1 MVHCVER
8 LVNRLAIELDGS
20 ASDVRRT
27 HADFCETFDEM
38 LASLERVRTEAHTEQ
53 DCAFH
58 LWQAS
63 RAAYASRRLLDQL
76 MTACERIS

>member
-1 MVHCVER
+1 MVHCVDR

-20 ASDVRRT
+20 ASEVRRS
-27 HADFCETFDEM
+27 HAHFCESFDEM
-38 LASLERVRTEAHTEQ
+38 LASLERMRREARTRH
-53 DCAFH
+53 DCAEH

-63 RAAYASRRLLDQL
+63 RAACASRHLLDQL